1 MVFPAVTLVEGA
13 GVLAV
18 EVAHPLGQVPER
30 RLDDE
35 VVVVTEETA
44 SVQAPAVPPADPLQD
59 PDEDP
64 PVGIVEEDRRPAVPF
79 GTDVVA
85 SAGLVVAERS
95 SHAATV
101 AAAGALRCLCAS
113 LDTSVTETT
122 RARHGDTAAGATA
135 LVDGAKRDVCLGG
148 DF

>member
-18 EVAHPLGQVPER
+18 EVAHPLGQVSER

-35 VVVVTEETA
+35 VVVVAEETA

-79 GTDVVA
+79 GADVVA
-85 SAGLVVAERS
+85 GAGLVVAERS

-101 AAAGALRCLCAS
+101 AAARALRCLRAS
-113 LDTSVTETT
+113 LDTLPL
-122 RARHGDTAAGATA
+122 RR
-135 LVDGAKRDVCLGG
+135 RDVPGTPTRPREPPRSWTVRNETCA
-148 DF
+148 